1 MQASYNQQQSIQS
14 IANDNNAIM
23 IEDVP
28 AQQTKD
34 SSQRKRKKS
43 DTSKSRINQSKTI
56 PSRNIRT
63 RSDAKNNQNSQPT
76 GVMNLAVTSLSLQK
90 TQSDEEE

>member
-1 MQASYNQQQSIQS
+1 
-14 IANDNNAIM
+14 M
-23 IEDVP
+23 IEDVST
-28 AQQTKD
+28 QQTKD

-43 DTSKSRINQSKTI
+43 DTSKNRINQSKTI
-56 PSRNIRT
+56 PSRNVRT

-90 TQSDEEE
+90 TQSDEEEKYTQ